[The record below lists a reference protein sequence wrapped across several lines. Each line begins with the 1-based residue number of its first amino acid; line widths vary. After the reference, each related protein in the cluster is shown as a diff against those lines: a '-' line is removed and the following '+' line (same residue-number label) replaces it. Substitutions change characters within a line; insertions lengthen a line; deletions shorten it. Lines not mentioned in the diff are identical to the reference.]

1 MLSDF
6 VKNCGKVYG
15 VAYNY
20 KYPAAHPFM
29 QLKEPA
35 IFLKAPSD
43 FITEGQP
50 IVVNSQGYTLIE
62 ELTLGVVIGKTCKK
76 VTVENALDYIG
87 GYCVAFDMTAL
98 NEWKRFPKGTLDN
111 VKNVRYVLPVSSFIP
126 KETIPDP
133 NNVELFATIN
143 GKPQQ
148 SGKTSE
154 LAKRYPI
161 RTTWEIFAT
170 INGKLQQSGNTS
182 QWVFSLAEL
191 INFITQLYTLE
202 PNDVVFGGTAATP
215 GVIKAGDVIK
225 EELRVVL

>member
-50 IVVNSQGYTLIE
+50 IVIPKGYTLIE

-98 NEWKRFPKGTLDN
+98 NEWYRN
-111 VKNVRYVLPVSSFIP
+111 VSQKVHWTTSKTFDTSCPVSSFIP

-154 LAKRYPI
+154 LAFSAAQLI
-161 RTTWEIFAT
+161 SFI
-170 INGKLQQSGNTS
+170 S
-182 QWVFSLAEL
+182 QHH
-191 INFITQLYTLE
+191 TLE
-202 PNDVVFGGTAATP
+202 PNDVILVGTPPMAGT
-215 GVIKAGDVIK
+215 VRAGDVIK
-225 EELRVVL
+225 GGIKGGVTIEFRLKDDE